1 MNAYSV
7 LKTKQNLAKVLC
19 TESPGLTAKP
29 DVSTI
34 FSAPWKARPGTQ
46 TP

>member
-1 MNAYSV
+1 MNAYFV

-29 DVSTI
+29 GASTI
-34 FSAPWKARPGTQ
+34 FSAPWKAWPGTQ